1 MSHNPTMRFESFIF
15 NNLDR
20 VLKLETLDTLGNR
33 MKYIGSSDLSD
44 CPYKVVQSKLNP
56 PKYSIKQQIIFQRGH
71 LAESIVAKMLSGLKN
86 VREQVEV
93 TAEMGTLPL
102 KAHIDF
108 LVKDKKKCVIIEAKT
123 VSAPIDVPYESWVMQ
138 VQYQMGLLMQEGCNS
153 NEIEAYVLALDL
165 NTGWLKS
172 FKVEFSDALFEISLG
187 KAEHIEESLL
197 GKCEPKAVIQ
207 NYCGTCPY
215 KMECPKQGKF
225 SEELPLDLKA
235 DLEFIKKS
243 KVMAKESK
251 LREANVKKYL
261 VEMGIESGKD
271 ENASTVVSIKKQTT
285 TRVNLEQ
292 LKLVYPEIYKELSYE
307 SNLHRMTVI

>member
-1 MSHNPTMRFESFIF
+1 MSHNPTVRFESFIF
-15 NNLDR
+15 NNLNR
-20 VLKLETLDTLGNR
+20 VLKLETQDTLGDR

-56 PKYSIKQQIIFQRGH
+56 PEYSTKQQIIFQRGH

-93 TAEMGTLPL
+93 TAEMGELPL

-123 VSAPIDVPYESWVMQ
+123 VSAPIDVPYESWIMQ
-138 VQYQMGLLMQEGCNS
+138 VQYQMGLLMQDGCNS
-153 NEIEAYVLALDL
+153 NEIEAYVLAMDL

-172 FKVEFSDALFEISLG
+172 FKVEFSDALFEVCLG

-207 NYCGTCPY
+207 NYCGTCPF
-215 KMECPKQGKF
+215 KMKCPKQGKF
-225 SEELPLDLKA
+225 SEELPDDLKT

-243 KVMAKESK
+243 KAMAKESK
-251 LREANVKKYL
+251 LREARVKNYL
-261 VEMGIESGKD
+261 VEMGIKSGKD
-271 ENASTVVSIKKQTT
+271 ENTSTVVSVRKQTA
-285 TRVNLEQ
+285 TRVDAQQ
-292 LKLVYPEIYKELSYE
+292 LKFLYPEIYEELSYE
-307 SNLHRMTVI
+307 SDSHRMTVI